1 MGVCRLCVI
10 HRNVPNKINSI
21 LDLISARNINIEH
34 MINKPRG
41 EYAYTI
47 IDLAEKVNGDIT
59 GQILKDPDVLRVR
72 VI

>member
-1 MGVCRLCVI
+1 MGVCRLCVL

-21 LDLISARNINIEH
+21 LELISARNINIEH
-34 MINKPRG
+34 MLNKPRG
-41 EYAYTI
+41 GYAYTM

-59 GQILKDPDVLRVR
+59 QEILKDPDVLRVR